1 MGVGY
6 GMRGWSV
13 GYGGGVWNEGVECGK
28 WGWGMRW
35 SLGYG
40 GGVWDMGVGYGMR
53 SAISSHLRQ
62 FVSFGSKDYQVLEE
76 YIPILSFGFEP

>member
-1 MGVGY
+1 
-6 GMRGWSV
+6 MRGWSV
-13 GYGGGVWNEGVECGK
+13 EYGGGGG
-28 WGWGMRW
+28 GM
-35 SLGYG
+35 GCG

-76 YIPILSFGFEP
+76 YIPILSLGFEL